1 MARKGDK
8 HPLPAGL
15 RICRTCHEVRGTDSD
30 GDVSAC
36 YCSGLICNACGARA
50 RRPITDYYDWRDG
63 MWWHVPYFGL
73 MGHRCKLKSGEK
85 PGGTGWTD
93 LGPDPEVVAY
103 QEFVTRL
110 ALGTLDP
117 GDQIDTIEGKRLIGG
132 MRAGP
137 RH

>member
-1 MARKGDK
+1 MPRKGDK

-15 RICRTCHEVRGTDSD
+15 RICRTCHEARGTDPD

-73 MGHRCKLKSGEK
+73 MGHRCRFK
-85 PGGTGWTD
+85 PGEQPRGTGWTS
-93 LGPDPEVVAY
+93 LEPDPDVVAY
-103 QEFVTRL
+103 QDLVTRL
-110 ALGTLDP
+110 TWASLGPDVELDVVD
-117 GDQIDTIEGKRLIGG
+117 GDRYVGRARL
-132 MRAGP
+132 GP
-137 RH
+137 EH